1 MYTAYRSSAG
11 KSSASDCQHSRLVYQ
26 DLILLYMPQTPL
38 AAFSPGIYQY
48 MEDLLA
54 LDHCKATPDTWHVP
68 LQNGSYIVTP
78 LGWVELDEALHQ
90 QFKAYVVSGLRQGF
104 RVGFD
109 YAHSG
114 CQRASSNMH
123 SAREHAQVIREYL
136 AVECSEGR
144 VVGPLNPPWS
154 QSIQIS
160 RFGVIPKGSTVDQ
173 AAESV
178 VQLGRGALMAKID
191 IKAAYQLI
199 PVHPADRW
207 LLGMQFEGAIFMDT
221 VLPFGLR
228 YAPKIFNA
236 VANALE
242 WACRNNGV
250 GNMLHYLDDFMVFGA
265 PDSSECA
272 DYLMIVRSV
281 FQRLGSQSQNTKRLS
296 L

>member
-1 MYTAYRSSAG
+1 M
-11 KSSASDCQHSRLVYQ
+11 
-26 DLILLYMPQTPL
+26 
-38 AAFSPGIYQY
+38 
-48 MEDLLA
+48 
-54 LDHCKATPDTWHVP
+54 
-68 LQNGSYIVTP
+68 
-78 LGWVELDEALHQ
+78 
-90 QFKAYVVSGLRQGF
+90 SGLRQGF

-136 AVECSEGR
+136 AVQCSEGR

-160 RFGVIPKGSTVDQ
+160 RFGIIPKGSTGKWRLILDLSSTEGASVNAGINRELCSLKYATVDR

-191 IKAAYQLI
+191 IKAAYRLI

-228 YAPKIFNA
+228 SAPKIFNA
-236 VANALE
+236 V
-242 WACRNNGV
+242 GSF
-250 GNMLHYLDDFMVFGA
+250 Y
-265 PDSSECA
+265 
-272 DYLMIVRSV
+272 VRSPN
-281 FQRLGSQSQNTKRLS
+281 Q
-296 L
+296 

>member
-1 MYTAYRSSAG
+1 
-11 KSSASDCQHSRLVYQ
+11 
-26 DLILLYMPQTPL
+26 
-38 AAFSPGIYQY
+38 

-78 LGWVELDEALHQ
+78 LGWVELDEALNHQ
-90 QFKAYVVSGLRQGF
+90 QFRAYVVSGLRQGF

-160 RFGVIPKGSTVDQ
+160 RFGVIPKGST
-173 AAESV
+173 
-178 VQLGRGALMAKID
+178 GKWR
-191 IKAAYQLI
+191 LI
-199 PVHPADRW
+199 LDLSSPEEPVLTPELTW
-207 LLGMQFEGAIFMDT
+207 N
-221 VLPFGLR
+221 
-228 YAPKIFNA
+228 YAP
-236 VANALE
+236 LSMPQLT
-242 WACRNNGV
+242 RQ
-250 GNMLHYLDDFMVFGA
+250 LSR
-265 PDSSECA
+265 SSNLVEG
-272 DYLMIVRSV
+272 L
-281 FQRLGSQSQNTKRLS
+281 
-296 L
+296 

>member
-1 MYTAYRSSAG
+1 
-11 KSSASDCQHSRLVYQ
+11 
-26 DLILLYMPQTPL
+26 
-38 AAFSPGIYQY
+38 

-160 RFGVIPKGSTVDQ
+160 RFGVIPKGST
-173 AAESV
+173 
-178 VQLGRGALMAKID
+178 GKWR
-191 IKAAYQLI
+191 LI
-199 PVHPADRW
+199 LDLSSPEEPVLTPELTW
-207 LLGMQFEGAIFMDT
+207 N
-221 VLPFGLR
+221 
-228 YAPKIFNA
+228 YAP
-236 VANALE
+236 LSMPQLT
-242 WACRNNGV
+242 RQ
-250 GNMLHYLDDFMVFGA
+250 LSR
-265 PDSSECA
+265 SSNLVEG
-272 DYLMIVRSV
+272 L
-281 FQRLGSQSQNTKRLS
+281 
-296 L
+296 